1 MSTGSLREKAYEFI
15 QRKILS
21 QEYAPGQKLSEL
33 SVAEEMG
40 ISRTP
45 VRSAIREL
53 EHEGFLE
60 QVPRYGTIVRKTD
73 RRDIAELYDMRQA
86 LEGFAAQQAAERM
99 SDDEIQELTQLCD
112 EMDSLVTELR
122 SGAEELNEETLGRF
136 VDADMQ
142 FHVAVLRSTGNRRLM
157 KSVSDSRLL
166 SEWGRY
172 ARRPHNAEMMGNTWK
187 QHRQLVDAI
196 RTRDGMEAY
205 KAMAE
210 HMQFSRNLAL
220 EIFDRM
226 EADGHAEQLL
236 NWAKPP
242 SLFPTNGTEQP
253 VVESPPD

>member
-1 MSTGSLREKAYEFI
+1 MSTGTLREQAYQFI

-73 RRDIAELYDMRQA
+73 RRDISELYDMRQA
-86 LEGFAAQQAAERM
+86 LEGFAAKRSAEKM
-99 SDDEIQELTQLCD
+99 SDDEIHELIELCNQMD
-112 EMDSLVTELR
+112 AIVAELQDSSGEMT
-122 SGAEELNEETLGRF
+122 EETLGRF

-142 FHVAVLRSTGNRRLM
+142 LHVAILRSTGNRRLM

-172 ARRPHNAEMMGNTWK
+172 ARRPHDISMLGNTWK
-187 QHRQLVDAI
+187 QHREIVNAI
-196 RTRDGMEAY
+196 RSRDGMAAY
-205 KAMAE
+205 KTMAD
-210 HMQFSRNLAL
+210 HMEFSKDLAL
-220 EIFDRM
+220 QIFDRM
-226 EADGHAEQLL
+226 EADGHAEKLL

-242 SLFPTNGTEQP
+242 ALFPEGESESSETE
-253 VVESPPD
+253 

>member
-1 MSTGSLREKAYEFI
+1 MSTGSLREKAYQFI

-53 EHEGFLE
+53 EHEGFVE

-73 RRDIAELYDMRQA
+73 RRDISELYDMRQA

-99 SDDEIQELTQLCD
+99 GDDEVAELTALCNQMDALIQELHASPD
-112 EMDSLVTELR
+112 
-122 SGAEELNEETLGRF
+122 GLNEESLGRF

-142 FHVAVLRSTGNRRLM
+142 FHVAILRSTANRRLM

-172 ARRPHNAEMMGNTWK
+172 ARRPHSAEMMSNTWN
-187 QHRQLVDAI
+187 QHRKIVDAI
-196 RTRDGMEAY
+196 QSRNGLEAY
-205 KAMAE
+205 KAMSE
-210 HMQFSRNLAL
+210 HMEFSKNLAL
-220 EIFDRM
+220 QIFDRM
-226 EADGHAEQLL
+226 EADGNVEKLL

-242 SLFPTNGTEQP
+242 SLFPADVSETAP
-253 VVESPPD
+253 VE